1 MLMEAFFG
9 GLLGGIVGLFGMGIG
24 LGINQRLLAQR
35 QSKQIDAAAERAQAL
50 LLNFIA
56 TGGTSPSDT
65 SEVN

>member
-1 MLMEAFFG
+1 MEAFFG

-50 LLNFIA
+50 LLNLIA